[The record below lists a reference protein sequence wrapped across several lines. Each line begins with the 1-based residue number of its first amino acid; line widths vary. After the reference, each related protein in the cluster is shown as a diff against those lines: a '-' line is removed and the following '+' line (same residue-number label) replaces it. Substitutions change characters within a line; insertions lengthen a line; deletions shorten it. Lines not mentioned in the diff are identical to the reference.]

1 MMRRKDGMYWVKRG
15 GGAVEVMQR
24 KGAWLKPKK
33 GGKSLRAGPVDKV
46 KEEKKTRKTIG
57 KRKKVGVEAVSQE
70 ERVDIAATKED
81 EKKAQELLRKA
92 KSGGRPTI
100 TLASAWKDEKGW
112 GNEEQECAEKGN
124 ERGKES

>member
-1 MMRRKDGMYWVKRG
+1 M
-15 GGAVEVMQR
+15 MQR

-33 GGKSLRAGPVDKV
+33 GGKSLRAGPVNKV

-81 EKKAQELLRKA
+81 PGVSKQYVLSTALNAVLTCFR
-92 KSGGRPTI
+92 GRPSMPPT
-100 TLASAWKDEKGW
+100 
-112 GNEEQECAEKGN
+112 
-124 ERGKES
+124 